1 MRAIA
6 EQGRAKAD
14 EALSAVLRHIF
25 LRAPLFLPLLAVVSI
40 LLGAWWYL
48 LAVFALLA
56 AAALRLWRIGVAVIL
71 CASLAYL
78 QQERRQRA
86 SDELMDY
93 LRSHEVV
100 ELQGTVIRELN
111 KGCVLGTEWG
121 GMRVVV
127 RGGDFSWKQGDYV
140 KVVAE
145 KGHSHPPPVLGM
157 FDAVRWMQQQGLA
170 ADLRFVRGEYIGH
183 PFSWAAICGAAAAVR
198 DSLARRVMPPGT
210 EDDARRQVLCAL
222 VLGDKS
228 RAEDETM
235 LDFRKG
241 GCLHAFAVSGLH
253 VGLLAGILWAIL
265 RICRVSMAV
274 SRVVVLLVSAL
285 YVVMTGFSV
294 PAIRAFMM
302 MAVVLVGAML
312 HRRVSLLNTWS
323 FVALLILLPQP
334 YQIYNAG
341 FRLSFVVY
349 AAICVGARL
358 ALREKPWFGPDEY
371 IPHRIRTTGERR
383 LSAVELTLRGAILI
397 SLWAWLVSLPITI
410 AQFHTLNTHSYLTN
424 ILITPILP
432 FVMTAGLAAMILA
445 PLPILG
451 AAVMQWALYSAQAL
465 ISVVAFCGELPAA
478 YLPAQRPQPAERLAI
493 LSTGYG
499 ESACQLG
506 NRGLL
511 IAMGNEQ
518 TARFSIEPALF
529 HAGYT
534 PAALLL
540 PRPSARRSELATV
553 FGGTW
558 PQLKVLDTTELAGKT
573 TLTTN
578 AGVFTIYAPPA
589 TLPRKPMDNATPIVA
604 WQRSKD
610 RVLYVGDA
618 SLLTFESIP
627 AEERR
632 ADILIL
638 GRNKRMPLVD
648 ADTIRSIGASC
659 IILLPSAGGGSP
671 DVQSLHPAEVVR
683 VPLAPSIYFCD
694 ENVQTSH

>member
-1 MRAIA
+1 MPWTAASLYYKMILHASFFCKKTPQKTKKR
-6 EQGRAKAD
+6 
-14 EALSAVLRHIF
+14 IF
-25 LRAPLFLPLLAVVSI
+25 SCSPLLPP
-40 LLGAWWYL
+40 LKYTQPHPPTPG
-48 LAVFALLA
+48 
-56 AAALRLWRIGVAVIL
+56 
-71 CASLAYL
+71 
-78 QQERRQRA
+78 
-86 SDELMDY
+86 
-93 LRSHEVV
+93 
-100 ELQGTVIRELN
+100 REL
-111 KGCVLGTEWG
+111 K
-121 GMRVVV
+121 RQ
-127 RGGDFSWKQGDYV
+127 K
-140 KVVAE
+140 AE
-145 KGHSHPPPVLGM
+145 DPHLYTPAICTPPSQLSHPQSP
-157 FDAVRWMQQQGLA
+157 
-170 ADLRFVRGEYIGH
+170 
-183 PFSWAAICGAAAAVR
+183 
-198 DSLARRVMPPGT
+198 
-210 EDDARRQVLCAL
+210 
-222 VLGDKS
+222 KS
-228 RAEDETM
+228 
-235 LDFRKG
+235 
-241 GCLHAFAVSGLH
+241 H
-253 VGLLAGILWAIL
+253 
-265 RICRVSMAV
+265 
-274 SRVVVLLVSAL
+274 
-285 YVVMTGFSV
+285 
-294 PAIRAFMM
+294 
-302 MAVVLVGAML
+302 
-312 HRRVSLLNTWS
+312 
-323 FVALLILLPQP
+323 
-334 YQIYNAG
+334 
-341 FRLSFVVY
+341 
-349 AAICVGARL
+349 
-358 ALREKPWFGPDEY
+358 
-371 IPHRIRTTGERR
+371 
-383 LSAVELTLRGAILI
+383 
-397 SLWAWLVSLPITI
+397 PITI

-506 NRGLL
+506 NGGLL

-589 TLPRKPMDNATPIVA
+589 TLPRKPMDNATPIVV

-648 ADTIRSIGASC
+648 ADTIRSIGATC